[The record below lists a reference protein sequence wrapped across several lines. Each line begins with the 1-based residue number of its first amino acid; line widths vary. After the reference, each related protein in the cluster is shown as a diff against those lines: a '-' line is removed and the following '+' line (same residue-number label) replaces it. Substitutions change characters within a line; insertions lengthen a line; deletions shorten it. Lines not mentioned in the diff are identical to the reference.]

1 MQSERNFYVNFA
13 PNWKLYHNSMD
24 DNKNIL
30 LMNEEFKKTKQ
41 DSPPLIWVA
50 THPFCKNKCL
60 VVSKKIEEIVEG
72 EEICV

>member
-1 MQSERNFYVNFA
+1 
-13 PNWKLYHNSMD
+13 MD

-60 VVSKKIEEIVEG
+60 VISKKIEEIVEG